1 MFCPNCGAHQSG
13 GKKFCTACGQNLT
26 LVSQALTG
34 RSAGVQES
42 VRPGSLEH
50 DRQRDLAKGVKLT
63 IIGGAFLAIQFFSFI
78 FSLPF
83 RNSSSSFGFLSF
95 IALIFMAVGVSKL
108 VNARPVTTRDRSQ
121 YQPMSPAVFPPAQT
135 PRVLAEPRL
144 EVNAPATSS
153 LDDVRQPG
161 PSVTEEETQHLPE
174 SRRSA
179 TGTDR

>member
-1 MFCPNCGAHQSG
+1 MFCPSCGAHQSG

-34 RSAGVQES
+34 RSGGVQEP
-42 VRPGSLEH
+42 VRVGSLEH

-83 RNSSSSFGFLSF
+83 RNGSSSFGFLSF

-108 VNARPVTTRDRSQ
+108 VNARPVTARDPSQ
-121 YQPMSPAVFPPAQT
+121 YRPMSPTAFPSAPT
-135 PRVLAEPRL
+135 PRVLVEPRL

-153 LDDVRQPG
+153 LDETRQPG

-179 TGTDR
+179 T

>member
-1 MFCPNCGAHQSG
+1 MFCPNCGGHQSG

-34 RSAGVQES
+34 RSAGVQEP
-42 VRPGSLEH
+42 VRSGSLEH

-63 IIGGAFLAIQFFSFI
+63 IIGGAFLALQFFTFI

-83 RNSSSSFGFLSF
+83 RNSGSSFGFLSF
-95 IALIFMAVGVSKL
+95 IALVLMAVGVSKL
-108 VNARPVTTRDRSQ
+108 VSARPVTVRDPSQ
-121 YQPMSPAVFPPAQT
+121 YRPVSPTGFPSAPT
-135 PRVLAEPRL
+135 PRVLEEPRL

-153 LDDVRQPG
+153 LDDARQPG

-179 TGTDR
+179 T